1 MNRWLTVVMNVG
13 VLVTLIGCSPTGEY
27 GSWVPPSTGAQAD
40 CERSGGVWRA
50 PLNFCEYPRAAVPG
64 AVVAAPQPQR

>member
-1 MNRWLTVVMNVG
+1 MKRWLAEVMNAGIVVM
-13 VLVTLIGCSPTGEY
+13 LVGCSPAGEY

-50 PLNFCEYPRAAVPG
+50 PLNFCEHPRAAVRG
-64 AVVAAPQPQR
+64 AVVAVPLPQR